1 MPRSWLPTEPT
12 GCLNAVIPKVGL
24 YGFRSN
30 GQSSSC
36 KRLRAGRRIKRHEAT
51 KSASHSEIADYAL
64 LGEPDGHGIPS
75 APARVLLSSSVV
87 WCFRSSWAGLSR
99 PRLPERSGF
108 PWFPDGGKVDVSP
121 IVRQLSPPCN
131 RDKGPTLARQVW
143 RRSRRAERISYGR
156 SRPCSAPATWKWNFG
171 AAAAVLLLPLLRATH
186 ATRLWSGGD
195 LGHQL
200 LELHTAGF
208 NRLLVGEIADRP
220 TAFEH
225 PDIAPISIS
234 SSCCI

>member
-1 MPRSWLPTEPT
+1 LASRQHNDT
-12 GCLNAVIPKVGL
+12 GVLLDERAVASTARHGRACPCHTFLNGRDFL
-24 YGFRSN
+24 GFR
-30 GQSSSC
+30 
-36 KRLRAGRRIKRHEAT
+36 
-51 KSASHSEIADYAL
+51 
-64 LGEPDGHGIPS
+64 
-75 APARVLLSSSVV
+75 
-87 WCFRSSWAGLSR
+87 
-99 PRLPERSGF
+99 
-108 PWFPDGGKVDVSP
+108 DGGTVDVSP
-121 IVRQLSPPCN
+121 IVRQMSPPCN

-171 AAAAVLLLPLLRATH
+171 AAAAVLVLPLLRATH

-234 SSCCI
+234 SYCCI